1 MGSCQ
6 INSLDDYILF
16 VSLKLFVVGF
26 DVSCSGKCI
35 AAVTKVT
42 LADFQLFFP
51 ASVSTSSL
59 LLGRKEREEM
69 IFFRSFYF

>member
-1 MGSCQ
+1 MSPV
-6 INSLDDYILF
+6 L
-16 VSLKLFVVGF
+16 
-26 DVSCSGKCI
+26 GKCI

-59 LLGRKEREEM
+59 LLGGGKREEIM
-69 IFFRSFYF
+69 FVVFLLSLMNAD

>member
-1 MGSCQ
+1 MSPV
-6 INSLDDYILF
+6 L
-16 VSLKLFVVGF
+16 
-26 DVSCSGKCI
+26 GKCI

-59 LLGRKEREEM
+59 LLGGGEREREEIM
-69 IFFRSFYF
+69 FVFVLFFNFVNAD

>member
-1 MGSCQ
+1 MSPV
-6 INSLDDYILF
+6 L
-16 VSLKLFVVGF
+16 
-26 DVSCSGKCI
+26 GKCI

-59 LLGRKEREEM
+59 LLGGGEREREEIM
-69 IFFRSFYF
+69 FVFVLFFNSVNAD

>member
-1 MGSCQ
+1 MSPV
-6 INSLDDYILF
+6 L
-16 VSLKLFVVGF
+16 
-26 DVSCSGKCI
+26 GKCI

-59 LLGRKEREEM
+59 LLDGGEREEIM
-69 IFFRSFYF
+69 VVFVFFFLSLMNADEHELNQTHI

>member
-1 MGSCQ
+1 MSP
-6 INSLDDYILF
+6 IL
-16 VSLKLFVVGF
+16 
-26 DVSCSGKCI
+26 GKCI

-59 LLGRKEREEM
+59 LLGGGEEEIIIIILILWM
-69 IFFRSFYF
+69 LINSPWA

>member
-1 MGSCQ
+1 MSPV
-6 INSLDDYILF
+6 L
-16 VSLKLFVVGF
+16 
-26 DVSCSGKCI
+26 GKCI

-59 LLGRKEREEM
+59 LLGGGEEE
-69 IFFRSFYF
+69 IFIIIILILWMLINSPWA

>member
-1 MGSCQ
+1 MSPV
-6 INSLDDYILF
+6 L
-16 VSLKLFVVGF
+16 
-26 DVSCSGKCI
+26 GKCI

-59 LLGRKEREEM
+59 LLGGGEREGGNYVC
-69 IFFRSFYF
+69 FCFVF

>member
-1 MGSCQ
+1 MSP
-6 INSLDDYILF
+6 IL
-16 VSLKLFVVGF
+16 
-26 DVSCSGKCI
+26 GKCI

-59 LLGRKEREEM
+59 LLGGGRGGNYYYY
-69 IFFRSFYF
+69 YFNLVNAD

>member
-26 DVSCSGKCI
+26 DVSCSG
-35 AAVTKVT
+35 
-42 LADFQLFFP
+42 
-51 ASVSTSSL
+51 
-59 LLGRKEREEM
+59 
-69 IFFRSFYF
+69 

>member
-1 MGSCQ
+1 MSPV
-6 INSLDDYILF
+6 L
-16 VSLKLFVVGF
+16 
-26 DVSCSGKCI
+26 GKCI

-59 LLGRKEREEM
+59 LLGGRERDL
-69 IFFRSFYF
+69 IGLSVLKYYPISVYCNIYI

>member
-1 MGSCQ
+1 MSPVLGE
-6 INSLDDYILF
+6 
-16 VSLKLFVVGF
+16 
-26 DVSCSGKCI
+26 CI

-59 LLGRKEREEM
+59 LLGVEERKLYL
-69 IFFRSFYF
+69 FGFLFLNLVNGA